1 MIDGEKGRSR
11 RPIPSP
17 SMAYRRRRRHKINEC
32 HCVCMPTTI
41 SPTSMLRINL
51 VAIGLSDYRSRVMV
65 ARTIALGWQP
75 TDSQEEGSLSF
86 TSKKGAAP
94 VSVVRY
100 FESVNAQTRALP

>member
-1 MIDGEKGRSR
+1 
-11 RPIPSP
+11 
-17 SMAYRRRRRHKINEC
+17 
-32 HCVCMPTTI
+32 MPTTI

-75 TDSQEEGSLSF
+75 KDSQEEGSLSF
-86 TSKKGAAP
+86 TTQKGATP
-94 VSVVRY
+94 VSVLLF